1 MKRIVVFLIICV
13 FLSCKGQTEPKV
25 VTSSFEYLSEEVLKV
40 KTKEELRLIRNEIFA
55 RKGYVFKSEDL
66 NTYYKT
72 KSWYKP
78 DSTIEVTLSDK
89 EQSYIDK
96 VKHFETQFTLK
107 ENKNCLYYFGLNKID
122 FFPLTNDKLLSGKYV
137 DDLEKFKLKN
147 LNEVVEG
154 NWTT

>member
-1 MKRIVVFLIICV
+1 MRAWHKGVVKGFDIFMLHLEIYDGSQGFDLKKQLSNTIRPFKRRSDLIDGIDIFKEIWFV
-13 FLSCKGQTEPKV
+13 GKLT

-89 EQSYIDK
+89 
-96 VKHFETQFTLK
+96 
-107 ENKNCLYYFGLNKID
+107 
-122 FFPLTNDKLLSGKYV
+122 
-137 DDLEKFKLKN
+137 
-147 LNEVVEG
+147 
-154 NWTT
+154 